1 MTQVSSPFVEIDFS
15 KLSVCEV
22 EGYGRKMAKSV
33 HIVCSDKRIVIRL
46 DDLSKLLSLL
56 EVRGGRRA
64 GVDAA
69 VEAAKSILG
78 NRDFVIHARKVDK
91 LDDSGRQILI
101 AYAVAT
107 KEFKPIPHKPLF
119 DFVESELANAGLL
132 GGQRIVRRYKA
143 RTVAYIPIANSS
155 YAVAVSNANTS
166 RDAVRVYDALII
178 NGIPIPIASE
188 FHKTMHRADEVEIMK
203 KAAEYA
209 MKIAAKHAGAK
220 IKLKPIIRRDVERF
234 IDMAEKIFP
243 RRYALWFAKLRNTKT
258 SEELLAEAASITDR
272 IAKQRG
278 AHDGGRGKACGIS
291 HNSCPG
297 SHRHSIRY
305 SDISILPLPLPN
317 PVCIHREIPRP
328 RCDIRLGLGLFR

>member
-1 MTQVSSPFVEIDFS
+1 LSQPTSSAFVEIECS
-15 KLSVCEV
+15 KLSGCEV
-22 EGYGRKMAKSV
+22 EGYGRKMAKSI

-46 DDLSKLLSLL
+46 DDLSKMLSLL

-64 GVDAA
+64 GVEAA

-78 NRDFVIHARKVDK
+78 NGDFVIHARKIDK
-91 LDDSGRQILI
+91 LDNNGRMILI

-119 DFVESELANAGLL
+119 DFVESELARAGLL
-132 GGQRIVRRYKA
+132 GGQRIVRRYRA
-143 RTVAYIPIANSS
+143 RTVAYIPVANSS
-155 YAVAVSNANTS
+155 YAVAVSNANTA

-188 FHKTMHRADEVEIMK
+188 FYKTMHRVDEIEIMK

-209 MKIAAKHAGAK
+209 REIAAKHVGAK
-220 IKLKPIIRRDVERF
+220 IKLKPISRRDVERF

-243 RRYALWFAKLRNTKT
+243 KKYASWFAKLRNTRT
-258 SEELLAEAASITDR
+258 SEELLINAASIADR

-278 AHDGGRGKACGIS
+278 EEEVAKF
-291 HNSCPG
+291 
-297 SHRHSIRY
+297 
-305 SDISILPLPLPN
+305 L
-317 PVCIHREIPRP
+317 RELTRAIVE
-328 RCDIRLGLGLFR
+328 GFRESNANAITI